1 MKIKVNRNI
10 LWTETFLNELVS
22 VGVKYACISPG
33 SRSTPLTLA
42 AANNKKIKS
51 FINIDERSSAFFALG
66 LAKSTNSPVLLICTS
81 GTATAEFYPAIIE
94 AYQQRIPLIVC
105 TADRPPELI
114 NVGAN
119 QTINQYNLY
128 KNHIRWFCP
137 VGLPEAN
144 LKGIKHIKKCARR
157 AFMESFIASKGPVHL
172 NFPFKK
178 PFEPKTFTDEVS
190 KKVLDSAKKTGKKK
204 NIFFEA
210 KTKDLFSEKWFRE
223 ISKYLLNS
231 KKVLIIAGPE
241 YYNSDFPVQISKLAE
256 KLNIPVLADGCSNLR
271 FGRHK
276 KGNILTNYD
285 AILRSDKFVK
295 NNQPDFILHFG
306 RTVTSKAL
314 ETFLGKCTAP
324 RFMINNYGDWF
335 DPSNKSIAAIG
346 CKPFVFCRK
355 MNQFLD
361 SKIIKER
368 NKNWLENFL
377 SADRI
382 ASEIKSKLIENS
394 TSLNEG
400 RLVSE
405 IMNLIPKNSKLMIS
419 NSMPVRDFDYFA
431 SNSEKKISVYNN
443 RGASGIDGITSTAL
457 GIAVQSK
464 EPTILVT
471 GDLAFYYDLNGLLA
485 AKNFKIPLNVILI
498 NNDGG
503 GIFEVLP
510 ISKYGKFFKN
520 YFIVSHNLDF
530 SYFVKA
536 YRGNFK
542 GIKDWNDFRSSF
554 KRALKT
560 KSFSVIEVK
569 TNSKQSLK
577 LRQKFWNDVSKKMS

>member
-42 AANNKKIKS
+42 AAKNKKIKS

-66 LAKSTNSPVLLICTS
+66 LAKSTNSPVILICTS

-114 NVGAN
+114 NMGAN

-144 LKGIKHIKKCARR
+144 AKGIKHIKECARR
-157 AFMESFIASKGPVHL
+157 AFKESFITSKGPVHL

-178 PFEPKTFTDEVS
+178 PFEPKTFTDEIS
-190 KKVLDSAKKTGKKK
+190 KNLLDSTKKTIIKEDKS
-204 NIFFEA
+204 IEA
-210 KTKDLFSEKWFRE
+210 KTKDICSEEWFRE

-241 YYNSDFPVQISKLAE
+241 YYNSDFPIQISKLAE

-285 AILRSDKFVK
+285 AILRSDKFAK

-314 ETFLGKCTAP
+314 ETFLGQCTAP
-324 RFMINNYGDWF
+324 RFMINDYGDWF
-335 DPSNKSIAAIG
+335 DPSKKSIAAIG
-346 CKPFVFCRK
+346 CKPYVFCRK

-361 SKIIKER
+361 SKAIKER
-368 NKNWLENFL
+368 DKDWLENFL

-382 ASEIKSKLIENS
+382 ASEIKSKIFESS

-405 IMNLIPKNSKLMIS
+405 IMDLIPRNSKLMIS

-485 AKNFKIPLNVILI
+485 AKNFKIPLIVILI

-510 ISKYGKFFKN
+510 ISKYGKFFKD

-530 SYFVKA
+530 SHFVKA
-536 YRGNFK
+536 YGGNFK
-542 GIKDWNDFRSSF
+542 GIKTWKDFRSSF
-554 KRALKT
+554 RKALKA

-569 TNSKQSLK
+569 TDSKQSLK
-577 LRQKFWNDVSKKMS
+577 LRQRFWNDVSKKMS

>member
-10 LWTETFLNELVS
+10 LWAETFLNELVS
-22 VGVKYACISPG
+22 VGIKYACISPG

-42 AANNKKIKS
+42 AAKNKKIKS

-66 LAKSTNSPVLLICTS
+66 LAKSTNTPVILICTS

-94 AYQQRIPLIVC
+94 AYQQRIPLIIC
-105 TADRPPELI
+105 TADRPSELI
-114 NVGAN
+114 GVGAN
-119 QTINQYNLY
+119 QTINQHNIY

-144 LKGIKHIKKCARR
+144 QQGIKHIKVCARR
-157 AFMESFIASKGPVHL
+157 AFRESFLTLKGPVHL

-178 PFEPKTFTDEVS
+178 PFEPKTYTDDIS
-190 KKVLDSAKKTGKKK
+190 KRLLDSAKKASIDKDKFTEVKSG
-204 NIFFEA
+204 NI
-210 KTKDLFSEKWFRE
+210 FSEKWFRK
-223 ISKYLLNS
+223 ISKHLLNS
-231 KKVLIIAGPE
+231 KKILIIAGPE
-241 YYNSDFPVQISKLAE
+241 NYNPDFPFEISKLSN
-256 KLNIPVLADGCSNLR
+256 KLNVPVLADGCSNIR
-271 FGRHK
+271 FGKHK
-276 KGNILTNYD
+276 KDNILSNFD
-285 AILRSDKFVK
+285 AVLRSDKFAK

-314 ETFLGKCTAP
+314 ETFLGQCTAP
-324 RFMINNYGDWF
+324 RFMINDYGDWF

-346 CKPFVFCRK
+346 CKPYIFCRK
-355 MNQFLD
+355 MNEFLD
-361 SKIIKER
+361 SKITEEK
-368 NKNWLENFL
+368 NKSWLNIFL

-382 ASEIKSKLIENS
+382 ASEIKRRIIENS

-400 RLVSE
+400 RLVSV

-431 SNSEKKISVYNN
+431 SNSEKELSVYNN

-464 EPTILVT
+464 EPTILIT

-485 AKNFKIPLNVILI
+485 AKNFKIPLIVILV

-510 ISKYGKFFKN
+510 ISKYGNFFKD
-520 YFIVSHNLDF
+520 YFIASHNLNF
-530 SYFVKA
+530 SHFVKA
-536 YRGNFK
+536 YGGKFNK
-542 GIKDWNDFRSSF
+542 IKSWNDFRTSF
-554 KRALKT
+554 RRALKS

-577 LRQKFWNDVSKKMS
+577 LRQKFWNDVSKKLS